1 MHRDSAASS
10 RSSAARALVRAAIL
24 LALLP
29 WPFRS
34 AGAQMFS
41 YNPDPPRAVQSA
53 SFTYTAVSFRYAG
66 DGTPSPSFAFEA
78 PLYGATYTRPNF
90 HVTFGYGRDERPG
103 PTSGCEPDPCP
114 PSVTDLRMLDASI
127 TTWGEVRIAGTPAGS
142 RLFIPIAVH
151 TGFRR
156 VAPDGL
162 EDSLVD
168 AFNIT
173 VLGIGTGVGSALE
186 LGEGLRLEARAT
198 PMIGLALRAFGEA
211 AGSSRL
217 FDGHVQLHAPALIG
231 RFGLSAA
238 YGLRAQAWNVSASQL
253 FPDTQDD
260 LFDYTG
266 MLHALSLG
274 LNW

>member
-1 MHRDSAASS
+1 MHRDSEAISNS
-10 RSSAARALVRAAIL
+10 LAARALFGAAIL
-24 LALLP
+24 LVLMA
-29 WPFRS
+29 WPLRS

-41 YNPDPPRAVQSA
+41 YDPDPPRVVQSV

-66 DGTPSPSFAFEA
+66 DGAPSPSFEFDA
-78 PLYGATYTRPNF
+78 PLFGATYTRPNF
-90 HVTFGYGRDERPG
+90 HVTFGYGRDEQPA
-103 PTSGCEPDPCP
+103 PSSGCDPDPCP
-114 PSVTDLRMLDASI
+114 PGVTDLRMLDASI
-127 TTWGEVRIAGTPAGS
+127 TTWGEFRVAGRPGSS

-173 VLGIGTGVGSALE
+173 VLGIGTGVGGAVE
-186 LGEGLRLEARAT
+186 LGEGLQLEARAT
-198 PMIGLALRAFGEA
+198 PLIGLALRAFGEA

-217 FDGHVQLHAPALIG
+217 FDGHVQLHAPALVG

-266 MLHALSLG
+266 MLHAFSLG